1 MKKVIEFKSIE
12 SESQVLRFTF
22 VAPGEPIGHGVEG
35 IASVA
40 KVVCQSV
47 SSEGAE
53 GSQKVTAATTMAL
66 ISGRH
71 FFAPFVGSTL
81 SKADSLDLGEWVR
94 HHLALL
100 VTTQSSAATRQEV
113 RVTFQNGT
121 GGRYAKIESAG
132 SDLTIRMIS
141 DLSDAESLL
150 ATAIEWREKA
160 QRYELMASKAEA
172 AAAMLS

>member
-1 MKKVIEFKSIE
+1 MKKVIEYKTTE
-12 SESQVLRFTF
+12 SDSQILRFTF
-22 VAPGEPIGHGVEG
+22 VAPGEPIGHGVDG
-35 IASVA
+35 IANVA
-40 KVVCQSV
+40 KVVCQSIL
-47 SSEGAE
+47 SGGGD
-53 GSQKVTAATTMAL
+53 GSQKVTAASTMAL

-81 SKADSLDLGEWVR
+81 SKVDSLNLGEWVR

-100 VTTQSSAATRQEV
+100 VTTQSSPATLQEV

-132 SDLTIRMIS
+132 SDLKIRVIP
-141 DLSDAESLL
+141 DLSDADSLL